1 MSKVKF
7 IQWGTDANPKPYKYR
22 WSVDEQGNIT
32 ESSDFTKVKEDHK
45 GGIIFVTYLDAK
57 NKITQEI
64 WANGVQYSVGG
75 GGGGNVIYGTTA
87 VGSDGTAGDIT
98 GDEGYIYI
106 YQSDT
111 AQTAYYWNNGKWK
124 PFNVDAENIY
134 FPNGFERT
142 EAWGYFTASADGTLK
157 NETKPTEGE
166 IPKNLVQIFEHYLV
180 KPIFPTGVKVQ
191 ANVPNATFTAAYTAA
206 SPISISAVYNNNNL
220 ASDKYVLVN
229 SEISLSSA
237 FNSAIKIANH
247 VKTLEYGPISITGMT
262 YGGRY
267 KSANSDAFTVF
278 PGSFPLSGDSVTL
291 NSVADSSVT
300 RGKRTLNVK
309 KQGDTTSLDTVTHD
323 STNTNDTL
331 SLADISYTVRCG
343 QQSIVAQGSTASVFG
358 RTLTTTESKKYD
370 KKYVTVPKLPYTD
383 IEYYNNKK
391 SETLD
396 VPDDN
401 LFDPK
406 EDHIISIADINMSA
420 GVDSTSVPF
429 TVTGYY
435 PIWFGLLSGSKIT
448 NVGTISDLKDF
459 KKTGA
464 DGFTG
469 SSKTVYITPSS
480 SQSSGSYTPFIIV
493 PADRTVQFGR
503 FDKSITQVY
512 AQGTEVQVKGLSNWT
527 TDGAGNNINYN
538 AYILNGSTI
547 SWSGNGKAKFTL
559 TIS

>member
-1 MSKVKF
+1 MSKVRF
-7 IQWGTDANPKPYKYR
+7 IQLTVNDGENY
-22 WSVDEQGNIT
+22 Q
-32 ESSDFTKVKEDHK
+32 TKIDQALIDYP
-45 GGIIFVTYLDAK
+45 GAIIFVTDNGK
-57 NKITQEI
+57 GKQEI
-64 WANGVQYSVGG
+64 WANGLKYEVG
-75 GGGGNVIYGTTA
+75 GGGGNVIYGDVA
-87 VGSDGTAGDIT
+87 VNADGYVVLKEDAQGNPTEFQSGEEGS
-98 GDEGYIYI
+98 IYV
-106 YQSDT
+106 YKGLTS
-111 AQTAYYWNNGKWK
+111 QTAYFWSTVEKKWK

-157 NETKPTEGE
+157 NETKPTKGE
-166 IPKNLVQIFEHYLV
+166 TPKNLIQVFEHYLV
-180 KPIFPTGVKVQ
+180 KPIFPTEVKVT
-191 ANVPNATFTAAYTAA
+191 ANEPDATFTAAYTTKQ
-206 SPISISAVYNNNNL
+206 PVSISAKQGDNNL
-220 ASDKYVLVN
+220 QNNKHVLVN
-229 SEISLSSA
+229 STINLSST
-237 FNSAIKIANH
+237 FNSSIKIDEH
-247 VKTLEYGPISITGMT
+247 IEELVYGPISITGMT
-262 YGGRY
+262 YGGRH
-267 KSANSDAFTVF
+267 KSSTSGAFTVF
-278 PGSFPLSGDSVTL
+278 PGSSPLSGDSVTL
-291 NSVADSSVT
+291 NSVANSSVT
-300 RGKRTLNVK
+300 RGDRTLDVK
-309 KQGDTTSLDTVTHD
+309 KDGATTSLDTVTYD
-323 STNTNDTL
+323 STNTSDTL
-331 SLADISYTVRCG
+331 SLTNISYTVKCG
-343 QQSIVAQGSTASVFG
+343 QQSIVARGSTESVFE
-358 RTLTTTESKKYD
+358 RILTTTESEEYD
-370 KKYVTVPKLPYTD
+370 EKYVTVPKLPYTD

-406 EDHIISIADINMSA
+406 ADHIIPIADINMSA
-420 GVDSTSVPF
+420 GVDSTSVTF

-448 NVGTISDLKDF
+448 NVGAISDLKDF

>member
-7 IQWGTDANPKPYKYR
+7 IQWGTDAKPKQYEDR
-22 WSVDEQGNIT
+22 WNVDENGNIT
-32 ESSDFTKVKEDHK
+32 ESSVFAKVKEDYK

-57 NKITQEI
+57 DKITQEI

-166 IPKNLVQIFEHYLV
+166 LPKNLVQVFEHYLV

-206 SPISISAVYNNNNL
+206 SPISISAVYKNTNL
-220 ASDKYVLVN
+220 ATNKHVLVN

-247 VKTLEYGPISITGMT
+247 VETLVYGPISITGMT
-262 YGGRY
+262 YGGRH
-267 KSANSDAFTVF
+267 KSENSESFTVF
-278 PGSFPLSGDSVTL
+278 TQTSLSGDSVTL
-291 NSVADSSVT
+291 TSEANSSVT
-300 RGKRTLNVK
+300 RGARTLKLQKGNN
-309 KQGDTTSLDTVTHD
+309 TTPLQTVTHD
-323 STNTNDTL
+323 STNTNDGL
-331 SLADISYTVRCG
+331 SLTDVSYTVSCG
-343 QQSIVAQGSTASVFG
+343 SQTIKAIGSTGSVFE
-358 RTLTTTESKKYD
+358 RTIKKDSKEYND
-370 KKYVTVPKLPYTD
+370 TSVTIPKLPYTD

-391 SETLD
+391 SETND
-396 VPDDN
+396 VPENN

-406 EDHIISIADINMSA
+406 ANRIVSIESINKSA
-420 GVDSTSVPF
+420 GVNAKDASF

-435 PIWFGLLSGSKIT
+435 PIWYGLLPGSKIT
-448 NVGTISDLKDF
+448 NVGEIGNLTSF
-459 KKTGA
+459 KKT
-464 DGFTG
+464 DSNGFTG
-469 SSKTVYITPSS
+469 SQKTVQITPSS
-480 SQSSGSYTPFIIV
+480 SQSSGNHTPFIIV
-493 PADRTVQFGR
+493 PANRTVQFGK
-503 FDKSITQVY
+503 FSTSGGTY
-512 AQGTEVQVKGLSNWT
+512 TQGTEVSVVDLLKWT
-527 TDGAGNNINYN
+527 TDGKDDPIDYK
-538 AYILNGSTI
+538 AYILNGGTVA
-547 SWSGNGKAKFTL
+547 WSGNDSTKFNL

>member
-7 IQWGTDANPKPYKYR
+7 IQWGTPEKPKTYQEY
-22 WSVDEQGNIT
+22 T
-32 ESSDFTKVKEDHK
+32 ESFEDVKSQYP
-45 GGIIFVTYLDAK
+45 GGVIFVTYTDD
-57 NKITQEI
+57 NKKQKQEI

-166 IPKNLVQIFEHYLV
+166 LPKNLVQVFEHYLV

-206 SPISISAVYNNNNL
+206 SPISISAVYKNTNL
-220 ASDKYVLVN
+220 ATNKHVLVN

-247 VKTLEYGPISITGMT
+247 VETLVYGPISITGMT
-262 YGGRY
+262 YGGRH
-267 KSANSDAFTVF
+267 KSENSESFTVF
-278 PGSFPLSGDSVTL
+278 TQTSLSGDSVTL
-291 NSVADSSVT
+291 TSEANSSVT
-300 RGKRTLNVK
+300 RGARTLKLQKGNN
-309 KQGDTTSLDTVTHD
+309 TTPLQTVTHD
-323 STNTNDTL
+323 STNTNDGL
-331 SLADISYTVRCG
+331 SLTDVSYTVSCG
-343 QQSIVAQGSTASVFG
+343 SQTIKAIGSTGSVFE
-358 RTLTTTESKKYD
+358 RTIKKDSKEYND
-370 KKYVTVPKLPYTD
+370 TSVTIPKLPYTD

-391 SETLD
+391 SETND
-396 VPDDN
+396 VPENN

-406 EDHIISIADINMSA
+406 ANRIVSIESINKSA
-420 GVDSTSVPF
+420 GVNAIDAPF

-435 PIWFGLLSGSKIT
+435 PIWYGLLPGSKIT
-448 NVGTISDLKDF
+448 NVGEIGNLTSF
-459 KKTGA
+459 KKT
-464 DGFTG
+464 DSNGFTG
-469 SSKTVYITPSS
+469 SQKTVQITPSL
-480 SQSSGSYTPFIIV
+480 SQSSGNHTPFIIV
-493 PADRTVQFGR
+493 PANRTVQFGK
-503 FDKSITQVY
+503 FSTSGGTY
-512 AQGTEVQVKGLSNWT
+512 TQGTEVSVVDLLKWT
-527 TDGAGNNINYN
+527 TDGKDDPIDYK
-538 AYILNGSTI
+538 AYILNGGTVA
-547 SWSGNGKAKFTL
+547 WSGNDSTKFNL